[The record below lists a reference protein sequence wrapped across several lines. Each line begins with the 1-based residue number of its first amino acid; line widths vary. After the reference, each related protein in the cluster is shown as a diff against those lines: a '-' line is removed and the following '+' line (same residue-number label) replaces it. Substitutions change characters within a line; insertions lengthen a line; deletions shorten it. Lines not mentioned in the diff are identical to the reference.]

1 MRSPQSES
9 PLRMKAVSLCFLCK
23 SFASC
28 ALDLGVWGEAL
39 EGARSSRQQQLVY
52 GALAVQV
59 LCTHPLL

>member
-1 MRSPQSES
+1 MKSPQSES

-23 SFASC
+23 SFAS
-28 ALDLGVWGEAL
+28 DLGVWGEAL